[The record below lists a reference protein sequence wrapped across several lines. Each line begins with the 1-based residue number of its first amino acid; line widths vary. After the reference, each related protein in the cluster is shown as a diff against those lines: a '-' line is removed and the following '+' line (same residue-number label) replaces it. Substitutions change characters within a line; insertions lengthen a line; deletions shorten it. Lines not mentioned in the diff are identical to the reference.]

1 MIKLD
6 AKIIIVTGA
15 ASGIGK
21 GISSI
26 LAEQGAVVVAVDQ
39 NLEGVQEVAAS
50 LEQSGSTVEALEL
63 DVTKDSS
70 IEKMV
75 DNVISKYGQIDGLI
89 NNAGVIGSKDWS
101 SRQRPNNDDW
111 DAVLSV
117 NLKGLASVTE
127 QVSIKMMDRKFG
139 KIVNIASIAARQG
152 SPDTPHYS
160 ASKAGVLSV
169 TRTFALRLAPFNINV
184 NAFCPGLLWTPIWEA
199 IAQNRENYGYD
210 PSLKGFSGRE
220 LFDKTV
226 ESWIPMKR
234 EQTPEDVGKLA
245 AFLISED
252 AMNITGQAINL
263 DGGRYMN

>member
-1 MIKLD
+1 MINLD

-89 NNAGVIGSKDWS
+89 NNAGVIGSKD
-101 SRQRPNNDDW
+101 
-111 DAVLSV
+111 SV
-117 NLKGLASVTE
+117 SYTHLTLPT
-127 QVSIKMMDRKFG
+127 
-139 KIVNIASIAARQG
+139 
-152 SPDTPHYS
+152 
-160 ASKAGVLSV
+160 KA
-169 TRTFALRLAPFNINV
+169 
-184 NAFCPGLLWTPIWEA
+184 
-199 IAQNRENYGYD
+199 
-210 PSLKGFSGRE
+210 
-220 LFDKTV
+220 
-226 ESWIPMKR
+226 
-234 EQTPEDVGKLA
+234 
-245 AFLISED
+245 
-252 AMNITGQAINL
+252 
-263 DGGRYMN
+263 

>member
-1 MIKLD
+1 MINLD

-50 LEQSGSTVEALEL
+50 LEQSGSTVEAREL

-184 NAFCPGLLWTPIWEA
+184 NAICPGLLWTPIWEA